1 MKSLFFNKKGEK
13 WGRGDIE
20 NPTFA
25 TDTPKTSVS
34 ITQDAISVNISKNI
48 YIINGQFSFHIHVLQ
63 GEKVRFEYHKCFLKQ
78 CYNEK
83 TVPHGYECY

>member
-48 YIINGQFSFHIHVLQ
+48 YIFFIDHKESTDSFLFIYTFS
-63 GEKVRFEYHKCFLKQ
+63 KAKK
-78 CYNEK
+78 
-83 TVPHGYECY
+83 